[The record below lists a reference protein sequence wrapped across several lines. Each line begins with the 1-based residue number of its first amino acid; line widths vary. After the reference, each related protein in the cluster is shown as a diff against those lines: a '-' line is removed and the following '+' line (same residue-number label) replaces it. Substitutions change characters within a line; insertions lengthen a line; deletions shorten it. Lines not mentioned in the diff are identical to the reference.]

1 MLFLITHGKAVVG
14 RLKQKFWMPL
24 CAKVNRLLCVP
35 QHKVESGEI
44 MCLQKQ
50 HYIAAENIAQ
60 LIKILGGQRFLPCIK
75 LGTLL

>member
-14 RLKQKFWMPL
+14 GLKQKFWMPL
-24 CAKVNRLLCVP
+24 HAKVSRLLCVP

-50 HYIAAENIAQ
+50 HYITAENIAQ
-60 LIKILGGQRFLPCIK
+60 LIKLLGGQQFLPCIK